1 MARAKA
7 KARLERMRRFV
18 CVCFFMFYCFLFVF
32 VFIRRQRDGKSV
44 LAAICVMLRPRSRIM
59 GSEFQLPTAPDQPA
73 PLQLRAVQ
81 RLHDWHLALDVKML
95 TFEEPIL
102 RMKSDSQQGTEALP
116 AL

>member
-1 MARAKA
+1 
-7 KARLERMRRFV
+7 
-18 CVCFFMFYCFLFVF
+18 MFYCFLF

-44 LAAICVMLRPRSRIM
+44 LAAICVMLWPRILII
-59 GSEFQLPTAPDQPA
+59 GSEFQLPTEPDDKA

-81 RLHDWHLALDVKML
+81 RLHDWHLGLDVNML
-95 TFEEPIL
+95 TFEQPFL